1 MILPERILYYWARL
15 FSKGIKKGEES
26 RRKLVR
32 ELFIQIKD
40 LETYSKIDVPELIK
54 KGGEW
59 PYDK

>member
-1 MILPERILYYWARL
+1 MY
-15 FSKGIKKGEES
+15 KGIKKGEES
-26 RRKLVR
+26 RRKLAR

-40 LETYSKIDVPELIK
+40 LETYSKIDVSELIK

>member
-1 MILPERILYYWARL
+1 MY
-15 FSKGIKKGEES
+15 KGIKKGEES

-59 PYDK
+59 PYDKWRN